1 MANLAT
7 VVPGIGI
14 CAAIAIPCWF
24 LGEALPVIGGPV
36 FAILLGMLIAVW
48 WKQSRRGAIQSGIA
62 FTAKKIL
69 QYAVILLGFGL
80 NLAQI
85 AAVGAES
92 LPIILSTIATALIV
106 GYVLCKLL
114 HMDSAIATLIAVGS
128 SICGGSAIAATAPVI
143 HAKDEEVAQ
152 AISVIFLFNV
162 VAALIFPTLG
172 NALGMTNEGFGLFA
186 GTAVNDTSSVTA
198 AAAAWDGM
206 HPGSNALDDATIV
219 KLTRTLAIIPIT
231 LVLGMWVARRE
242 SAASA
247 GSAPAET
254 GSASAEVSVAS
265 CATEPGSAVGAMAGI
280 GGPNAGTSTAEAPA
294 AAVGNS
300 GASSKPGLLGSFSL
314 KRAFP
319 MFILFFLLASV
330 LTTIAVAC
338 GADVAVFAPLKT
350 LSKFFIVMAMAAI
363 GLNTDIV
370 KLVKTG
376 GKPLLMGLICWICI
390 AGVSLGMQQLLGLW

>member
-1 MANLAT
+1 MANVKNVA
-7 VVPGIGI
+7 PGVGL
-14 CAAIAIPCWF
+14 CAAIALPCWF
-24 LGEALPVIGGPV
+24 LGEALPVVGGPV
-36 FAILLGMLIAVW
+36 FAILIGMVIALW
-48 WKQSRRGAIQSGIA
+48 WKQPARGIVQDGIG
-62 FTAKKIL
+62 FTAKKVL

-92 LPIILSTIATALIV
+92 LPIILTTIATALIV
-106 GYVLCKLL
+106 GYILYRVLR
-114 HMDSAIATLIAVGS
+114 MDSAIATLIAVGS

-143 HAKDEEVAQ
+143 RAKDEQVAQ

-172 NALGMTNEGFGLFA
+172 QALGMSNEGFGLFA

-231 LVLGMWVARRE
+231 LVLGIVMARKE
-242 SAASA
+242 SAD
-247 GSAPAET
+247 E
-254 GSASAEVSVAS
+254 SASNAQAAS
-265 CATEPGSAVGAMAGI
+265 EPSSTRRK
-280 GGPNAGTSTAEAPA
+280 GPL
-294 AAVGNS
+294 GN
-300 GASSKPGLLGSFSL
+300 FSL

-319 MFILFFLLASV
+319 MFILFFLVAS
-330 LTTIAVAC
+330 LITTIAVAT
-338 GADVAVFAPLKT
+338 GADAAVFAPLKT

-363 GLNTDIV
+363 GLNTDLV
-370 KLVKTG
+370 KLVKSG
-376 GKPLLMGLICWICI
+376 AKPLLMGLICWICI
-390 AGVSLGMQQLLGLW
+390 AAASLGMQHLLNLW

>member
-1 MANLAT
+1 MANVKNVA
-7 VVPGIGI
+7 PGVGL

-24 LGEALPVIGGPV
+24 LGEALPVVGGPV
-36 FAILLGMLIAVW
+36 FAILIGMVIALW
-48 WKQSRRGAIQSGIA
+48 WKQPARGTVQDGIA
-62 FTAKKIL
+62 FTAKKVL

-92 LPIILSTIATALIV
+92 LPIILTTIATALIV
-106 GYVLCKLL
+106 GYILYRVLSV
-114 HMDSAIATLIAVGS
+114 DSAIATLIAVGS

-143 HAKDEEVAQ
+143 RAKDEQVAQ

-172 NALGMTNEGFGLFA
+172 GMLGMSSEGFGLFA

-231 LVLGMWVARRE
+231 LALGIVMARKE
-242 SAASA
+242 SAD
-247 GSAPAET
+247 E
-254 GSASAEVSVAS
+254 SASNAQAAS
-265 CATEPGSAVGAMAGI
+265 EPS
-280 GGPNAGTSTAEAPA
+280 STRRKDPL
-294 AAVGNS
+294 GN
-300 GASSKPGLLGSFSL
+300 FSL

-319 MFILFFLLASV
+319 MFILFFLVAS
-330 LTTIAVAC
+330 LITTIAVAA
-338 GADVAVFAPLKT
+338 GADAAVFAPLKT

-363 GLNTDIV
+363 GLNTDLV
-370 KLVKTG
+370 KLVKSG
-376 GKPLLMGLICWICI
+376 AKPLLMGLICWICI
-390 AGVSLGMQQLLGLW
+390 AAASLAMQHMLGLW

>member
-1 MANLAT
+1 MANVKNVA
-7 VVPGIGI
+7 PGVGL
-14 CAAIAIPCWF
+14 CAAIALPCWF
-24 LGEALPVIGGPV
+24 LGEALPVVGGPV
-36 FAILLGMLIAVW
+36 FAILIGVVIALW
-48 WKQSRRGAIQSGIA
+48 WKQPARGIVQDGIG
-62 FTAKKIL
+62 FTAKKVL

-92 LPIILSTIATALIV
+92 LPIILTTIATALIV
-106 GYVLCKLL
+106 GYVLYRVLR
-114 HMDSAIATLIAVGS
+114 MDSAIATLIAVGS

-143 HAKDEEVAQ
+143 RAKDEQVAQ

-172 NALGMTNEGFGLFA
+172 QALGMSNEGFGLFA

-231 LVLGMWVARRE
+231 LVLGIVMARKE
-242 SAASA
+242 SAD
-247 GSAPAET
+247 E
-254 GSASAEVSVAS
+254 SASNAQAAS
-265 CATEPGSAVGAMAGI
+265 EPSSTRRK
-280 GGPNAGTSTAEAPA
+280 GPL
-294 AAVGNS
+294 GN
-300 GASSKPGLLGSFSL
+300 FSL

-319 MFILFFLLASV
+319 MFILFFLVAS
-330 LTTIAVAC
+330 LITTIAVAA
-338 GADVAVFAPLKT
+338 GADAAVFAPLKT

-363 GLNTDIV
+363 GLNTDLV
-370 KLVKTG
+370 KLVKSG
-376 GKPLLMGLICWICI
+376 AKPLLMGLICWICI
-390 AGVSLGMQQLLGLW
+390 AAASLGMQHLLNLW

>member
-1 MANLAT
+1 MANVKNVA
-7 VVPGIGI
+7 PGVGL

-24 LGEALPVIGGPV
+24 LGEALPVVGGPV
-36 FAILLGMLIAVW
+36 FAILIGMVIALW
-48 WKQSRRGAIQSGIA
+48 WKQPARGIVQDGIG
-62 FTAKKIL
+62 FTAKKVL

-92 LPIILSTIATALIV
+92 LPIILTTIATALIV
-106 GYVLCKLL
+106 GYILYRVLR
-114 HMDSAIATLIAVGS
+114 MDSAIATLVAVGS

-143 HAKDEEVAQ
+143 RAKDEQVAQ

-172 NALGMTNEGFGLFA
+172 QALGMSNEGFGLFA

-231 LVLGMWVARRE
+231 LVLGIVMARKE
-242 SAASA
+242 SAD
-247 GSAPAET
+247 E
-254 GSASAEVSVAS
+254 SASNAQAAS
-265 CATEPGSAVGAMAGI
+265 EPSSTRRK
-280 GGPNAGTSTAEAPA
+280 GPL
-294 AAVGNS
+294 GN
-300 GASSKPGLLGSFSL
+300 FSL

-319 MFILFFLLASV
+319 MFILFFLVAS
-330 LTTIAVAC
+330 LITTIAVAA
-338 GADVAVFAPLKT
+338 GADAAVFAPLKT

-363 GLNTDIV
+363 GLNTDLV
-370 KLVKTG
+370 KLVKSG
-376 GKPLLMGLICWICI
+376 AKPLLMGLICWICI
-390 AGVSLGMQQLLGLW
+390 AAASLGMQHLLNLW

>member
-1 MANLAT
+1 MANVKNVA
-7 VVPGIGI
+7 PGVGL
-14 CAAIAIPCWF
+14 CAAIALPCWF
-24 LGEALPVIGGPV
+24 LGEALPVVGGPV
-36 FAILLGMLIAVW
+36 FAILIGMVIALW
-48 WKQSRRGAIQSGIA
+48 WKQPARGIVQDGIG
-62 FTAKKIL
+62 FTAKKVL

-92 LPIILSTIATALIV
+92 LPIILTTIATALIV
-106 GYVLCKLL
+106 GYVLYRVLR
-114 HMDSAIATLIAVGS
+114 MDSAIATLIAVGS

-143 HAKDEEVAQ
+143 RAKDEQVAQ

-172 NALGMTNEGFGLFA
+172 QALGMSNEGFGLFA

-231 LVLGMWVARRE
+231 LVLGIVMARKE
-242 SAASA
+242 SAD
-247 GSAPAET
+247 E
-254 GSASAEVSVAS
+254 SASNAQAAS
-265 CATEPGSAVGAMAGI
+265 EPSSTRRK
-280 GGPNAGTSTAEAPA
+280 GPL
-294 AAVGNS
+294 GN
-300 GASSKPGLLGSFSL
+300 FSL

-319 MFILFFLLASV
+319 MFILFFLVAS
-330 LTTIAVAC
+330 LITTIAVAA
-338 GADVAVFAPLKT
+338 GADAAVFAPLKT

-363 GLNTDIV
+363 GLNTDLV
-370 KLVKTG
+370 KLVKSG
-376 GKPLLMGLICWICI
+376 AKPLLMGLICWICI
-390 AGVSLGMQQLLGLW
+390 AAASLAMQHMLGLG

>member
-1 MANLAT
+1 MANVKNVA
-7 VVPGIGI
+7 PGVGL
-14 CAAIAIPCWF
+14 CAAIALPCWF
-24 LGEALPVIGGPV
+24 LGEALPVVGGPV
-36 FAILLGMLIAVW
+36 FAILIGMVIALW
-48 WKQSRRGAIQSGIA
+48 WKQPARGIVQDGIG
-62 FTAKKIL
+62 FTAKKVL

-92 LPIILSTIATALIV
+92 LPIILTTIATALIV
-106 GYVLCKLL
+106 GYVLYRVLR
-114 HMDSAIATLIAVGS
+114 MDSAIATLIAVGS

-143 HAKDEEVAQ
+143 RAKDEQVAQ

-172 NALGMTNEGFGLFA
+172 QALGMSNEGFGLFA

-231 LVLGMWVARRE
+231 LVLGIVMARKE
-242 SAASA
+242 SAD
-247 GSAPAET
+247 E
-254 GSASAEVSVAS
+254 SASNAQAAS
-265 CATEPGSAVGAMAGI
+265 EPSSTRRK
-280 GGPNAGTSTAEAPA
+280 GPL
-294 AAVGNS
+294 GN
-300 GASSKPGLLGSFSL
+300 FSL

-319 MFILFFLLASV
+319 MFILFFLVAS
-330 LTTIAVAC
+330 LITTIAVAA
-338 GADVAVFAPLKT
+338 GADAAVFAPLKT

-363 GLNTDIV
+363 GLNTDLV
-370 KLVKTG
+370 KLVKSG
-376 GKPLLMGLICWICI
+376 GKPILMGLICWICI
-390 AGVSLGMQQLLGLW
+390 AAASLGMQHMLGLW